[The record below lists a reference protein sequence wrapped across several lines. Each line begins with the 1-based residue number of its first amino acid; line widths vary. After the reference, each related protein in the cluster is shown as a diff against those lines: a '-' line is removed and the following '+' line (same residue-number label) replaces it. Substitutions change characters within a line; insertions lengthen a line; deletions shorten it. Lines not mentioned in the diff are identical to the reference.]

1 MMELME
7 NIENE
12 YNTKISNLKQSNFE
26 KLSQSQQEIE
36 LLQESKV
43 ICEIENDK
51 IRNENIDLKK
61 QLQYFKN

>member
-1 MMELME
+1 ME

-26 KLSQSQQEIE
+26 KLSQYQQEIE
-36 LLQESKV
+36 LLQESK
-43 ICEIENDK
+43 IMCEIENDK

-61 QLQYFKN
+61 QLQYF

>member
-1 MMELME
+1 ME

-26 KLSQSQQEIE
+26 KLSQYQQEIE

-51 IRNENIDLKK
+51 IKNENIEIKK
-61 QLQYFKN
+61 YLQYFQNQNK